1 MRGYVVEVSSGILAG
16 FRLQVRNIFQ
26 YNNALKKAGQ
36 VLGVCQVG
44 WKSDMQV
51 TIAAGAWKISKLT
64 RLGSREQ
71 SHFEVSDNGAISQTW
86 REVDRGEI
94 DRRELL
100 FSPIGNDIADFSAF
114 AGLLRGPD
122 ATSHFHL
129 SLEISL
135 TETFDHAIDMG
146 SVRADAEIIPIDSD
160 DDDLE
165 VTPYLSSATNPS
177 MYRLLMAR
185 SVLNSHFDR

>member
-114 AGLLRGPD
+114 AGL
-122 ATSHFHL
+122 T
-129 SLEISL
+129 
-135 TETFDHAIDMG
+135 
-146 SVRADAEIIPIDSD
+146 
-160 DDDLE
+160 
-165 VTPYLSSATNPS
+165 
-177 MYRLLMAR
+177 RLLTFTSLSR
-185 SVLNSHFDR
+185 SHLPRRLTMQSTWGAFALMPRSFRSTRMMMILK